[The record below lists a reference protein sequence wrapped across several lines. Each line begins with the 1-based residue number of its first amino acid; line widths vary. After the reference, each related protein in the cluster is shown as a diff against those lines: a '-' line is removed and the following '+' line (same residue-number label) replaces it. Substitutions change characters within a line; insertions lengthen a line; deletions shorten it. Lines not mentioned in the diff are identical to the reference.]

1 MCCSVVKVRKLSI
14 IVSLFIC
21 KIQSK
26 NEIFKMAF
34 QKNIYQKM
42 LPIVFL
48 FAVLNLDAMT
58 NHITKIEV
66 LGKKLYQIYEFM
78 FGLNK
83 EKYISWHPTEHKDFR
98 IVKET
103 KDTLGSV
110 FFFHEK
116 MDKLTVKYN
125 WEVFELATNH
135 KIVMKAQ
142 YFIPL
147 YLILT
152 FDETPNGTLV
162 THELQIGFKKKI
174 TGLTDW
180 FLLKFIFTKGKQQ
193 SNHRHANEEFKNLE
207 NLIQ

>member
-1 MCCSVVKVRKLSI
+1 MV
-14 IVSLFIC
+14 
-21 KIQSK
+21 
-26 NEIFKMAF
+26 F
-34 QKNIYQKM
+34 QKAIHQKM
-42 LPIVFL
+42 LSIALIFIT
-48 FAVLNLDAMT
+48 LNLHAMT

-66 LGKKLYQIYEFM
+66 LGKKPQQIYEFM

-83 EKYISWHPTEHKDFR
+83 EKYIRWHPEHKDFR

-125 WEVFELATNH
+125 WEVVELATNH

-180 FLLKFIFTKGKQQ
+180 FLLKFIFTQGKQQ